1 VGSPEKVCTV
11 GSDCTDVGSDCN
23 YSVGSDCYYSM
34 GSDCG
39 SDCTASDCYS
49 LSPRCTVGFQETEW
63 AQTVHPVGSDCN
75 YSAGSDCNYSVG
87 SDCDYSVGSDCDYSV
102 GSDCDYSMGS
112 DCTAWAQTVTV

>member
-1 VGSPEKVCTV
+1 MLNTIAVVISTAEVSHKIAWEKTV
-11 GSDCTDVGSDCN
+11 HPVGSDCN

-34 GSDCG
+34 GSDCS

-49 LSPRCTVGFQETEW
+49 LSPHCTVGFQETEW

-75 YSAGSDCNYSVG
+75 YS
-87 SDCDYSVGSDCDYSV
+87 V

-112 DCTAWAQTVTV
+112 DCTV